1 MRTRFVKTGEMI
13 PMDNIRIIYRILSV
27 LEASM
32 DTETFDERSLSPE
45 TMGITCARLLS
56 LLRMLI
62 QEGLIEGI
70 SVDTDAAGNF
80 LVSKERPRLTPE
92 GPRVPERK
100 QLDAAGHEDGKGNQ
114 GLYPRNLKLLT

>member
-1 MRTRFVKTGEMI
+1 MNNRW
-13 PMDNIRIIYRILSV
+13 IIFQILSN
-27 LEASM
+27 LEKSM

-70 SVDTDAAGNF
+70 SVDSRKFPGQQGTSTAY
-80 LVSKERPRLTPE
+80 PE